1 MNNRHPLYVGV
12 DGGGTK
18 CSAHLFN
25 TKGEV
30 LGKGVSGSAN
40 AARNLSQTLDSI
52 LKSVHMALLDAKLCI
67 EVIPKLNV
75 AAGLAGAT
83 VPSVRNQLLTW
94 QHPFAKFKVDSD
106 LATSSYGA
114 HGGEDGAL
122 LIIGTG
128 SSAARLQSGVLTQFG
143 GHGFLLGDKGSGAW
157 LGHSAVSA
165 TLDALDGI
173 TKLSDLHNTVLSKL
187 KVNSAADLAQKMMGA
202 TPSQFAVL
210 APEVIK
216 LESTDEQAAKLI
228 QEASIYLEK
237 LCQSTLERTKLP
249 LVLMGGLA
257 PFFKTKFSPA
267 LQNVVVSPKAGPEKG
282 ALFLL
287 ERTD

>member
-1 MNNRHPLYVGV
+1 
-12 DGGGTK
+12 
-18 CSAHLFN
+18 
-25 TKGEV
+25 
-30 LGKGVSGSAN
+30 
-40 AARNLSQTLDSI
+40 
-52 LKSVHMALLDAKLCI
+52 
-67 EVIPKLNV
+67 
-75 AAGLAGAT
+75 
-83 VPSVRNQLLTW
+83 
-94 QHPFAKFKVDSD
+94 
-106 LATSSYGA
+106 
-114 HGGEDGAL
+114 
-122 LIIGTG
+122 
-128 SSAARLQSGVLTQFG
+128 
-143 GHGFLLGDKGSGAW
+143 
-157 LGHSAVSA
+157 
-165 TLDALDGI
+165 
-173 TKLSDLHNTVLSKL
+173 
-187 KVNSAADLAQKMMGA
+187 MMGA